1 MSRMIAIPAK
11 APRTIPAIAPVERPE
26 SLLMLINE
34 SSVTAVWDT
43 SAPEM
48 EVELA
53 IWIGPVLVAPVV
65 NAEDVVEV
73 NVASA
78 VDEVDVDDEEQKL
91 SSSGTTQ
98 NQSVRSA

>member
-1 MSRMIAIPAK
+1 MIAIPAK